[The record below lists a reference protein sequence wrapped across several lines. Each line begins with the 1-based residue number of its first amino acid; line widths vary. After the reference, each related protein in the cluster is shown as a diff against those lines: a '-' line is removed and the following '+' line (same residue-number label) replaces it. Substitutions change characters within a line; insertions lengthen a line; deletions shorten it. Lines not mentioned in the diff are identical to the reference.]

1 MNDDKRKV
9 EVSIM
14 GKLYSV
20 LCPLQQQEE
29 LEEAVSFLNNQAE
42 DLKHRAQG
50 MKSSEVTW
58 NRDNLL
64 AVIALNLSYELIK
77 LNTRVSGK
85 AMEAEKLVERI
96 KNSFA
101 QSDVDDAAHKIS
113 EISL

>member
-1 MNDDKRKV
+1 MNDDKQKV

-20 LCPLQQQEE
+20 LCPRQQQED
-29 LEEAVSFLNNQAE
+29 LKEAVSFLNNQVE
-42 DLKHRAQG
+42 VLKHRTQG
-50 MKSSEVTW
+50 TKSLEVVW

-77 LNTRVSGK
+77 LNTTVSGR
-85 AMEAEKLVERI
+85 AMEAEKLIERI
-96 KNSFA
+96 KSSFA
-101 QSDVDDAAHKIS
+101 QSDADDAMHKIS